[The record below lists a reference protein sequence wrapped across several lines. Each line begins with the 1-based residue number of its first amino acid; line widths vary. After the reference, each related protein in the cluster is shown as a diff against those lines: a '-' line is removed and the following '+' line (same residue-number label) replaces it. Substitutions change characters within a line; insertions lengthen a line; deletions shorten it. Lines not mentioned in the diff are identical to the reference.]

1 MVLFHMDRKIDKAKV
16 VQVMLKKEIMTY
28 FLDHRFILV
37 LGFCILLSFLSVYV
51 STRNYSKSQKE
62 YLIINRIQQERI
74 QDSIAEEDGTFVR
87 NFYRWTS
94 PPEVLNIIV
103 YGLSGT
109 RGREALI
116 QPKSVPKLKNSLF
129 ANDPLYPFFEIL
141 DLVFVVKFVLSI
153 CIFLFT
159 HDVICG
165 EKENGTLRIYVSYPI
180 SRVTLALVK
189 ITSASVAIVVP
200 LSLSFLISCAWLS
213 LASSIQL
220 HFDDWIRIFFLLV
233 LFSIYLIVFATF
245 GVWVSSMTHRC
256 INSFLLLLALWIFWV
271 FMIPNISVYVG
282 NFFSEV
288 TSSHS
293 IEHETRFYK
302 ETLTSEKRKE
312 FDKLTETRRTSYP
325 SRKVWQEKMEE
336 RIKKMEAISDAIDE
350 KFYRYTDRMRELQ
363 ANQANKKRQVIELI
377 SALSPMGPLTF
388 ISMDLARTGPYQQDD
403 LESALN
409 VYFKYLDKHGIDS
422 LFPGS
427 NSEFVPFHY
436 EDQTTIQTSFSR
448 HLFQIMILCLWGLV
462 GFSGA
467 FVAIIKYDVR

>member
-51 STRNYSKSQKE
+51 STRNYSKSQNE

-94 PPEVLNIIV
+94 PPEVLSIIV

-189 ITSASVAIVVP
+189 IMSASVAIVVP

-245 GVWVSSMTHRC
+245 GVWVSSMTHRR
-256 INSFLLLLALWIFWV
+256 INSFLLLLALWILWIYI
-271 FMIPNISVYVG
+271 IPNLSVYVG

-293 IEHETRFYK
+293 IEHEIRFYK
-302 ETLTSEKRKE
+302 QTLMSERIKKIEELFETQRLPYSSKALKEK
-312 FDKLTETRRTSYP
+312 
-325 SRKVWQEKMEE
+325 
-336 RIKKMEAISDAIDE
+336 IKKMEAINDAVDE
-350 KFYRYTDRMRELQ
+350 KFYRYTDKIRELE
-363 ANQANKKRQVIELI
+363 ANKKNKKRQIVELI
-377 SALSPMGPLTF
+377 SALSPLGPLTF
-388 ISMDLARTGPYQQDD
+388 ISMDLARTGLYQQDD

-409 VYFKYLDKHGIDS
+409 VYFKYLDEHGIDS
-422 LFPGS
+422 LFLGS
-427 NSEFVPFHY
+427 NSEFVSFHY
-436 EDQTTIQTSFSR
+436 EDQTTIQASLSR
-448 HLFQIMILCLWGLV
+448 HLFQIMILFLWGLV

-467 FVAIIKYDVR
+467 FVAILKYDVR